1 MIRARY
7 HFKLKSGEG
16 WNDFLQ
22 TAAKLNEIS
31 RARGWVEF
39 SFWTQVAGPFNEIQL
54 EAEYPDLATF
64 EQQTNAFYADAE
76 AVGTMRGWR
85 DLVIQGTGSSELW
98 ARAEPVSG

>member
-1 MIRARY
+1 MIRARF
-7 HFKLKSGEG
+7 HFKLKSGDS

-22 TAAKLNEIS
+22 TASKLNEIS

-39 SFWTQVAGPFNEIQL
+39 SFWTQVAGSFNEIVL
-54 EAEYPDLATF
+54 EADYPDLATF

-85 DLVIQGTGSSELW
+85 DLVIQGTCYSELW
-98 ARAEPVSG
+98 AQAEPVSG

>member
-1 MIRARY
+1 MIRARF
-7 HFKLKSGEG
+7 HFKLKSGDS

-22 TAAKLNEIS
+22 TASKLNEIS

-39 SFWTQVAGPFNEIQL
+39 SFWTQVAGSFNEIVL
-54 EAEYPDLATF
+54 EADYPDLATF

-85 DLVIQGTGSSELW
+85 DLVIQGTGYSELW
-98 ARAEPVSG
+98 AQAEPVSG